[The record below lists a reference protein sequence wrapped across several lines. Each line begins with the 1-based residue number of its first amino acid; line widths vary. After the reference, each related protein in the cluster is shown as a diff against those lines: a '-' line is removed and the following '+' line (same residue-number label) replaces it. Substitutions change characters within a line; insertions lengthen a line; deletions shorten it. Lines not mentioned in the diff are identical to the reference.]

1 MDGENNGK
9 PYKNGWFG
17 GKTHYFRKH
26 PFVKSMAAFDSGST
40 KTKGAGPLRLRR
52 RWKRRPNQPANHQGG
67 EVFFWGKKLDVFH
80 HELGSWNPQFGWEET
95 GGKHHVGSQ
104 RGRRQWCQWSVAV
117 ISKSWGICA
126 KDSWKLK
133 NIHLK
138 IEEVSIWWIFL
149 LKWSLYIGTCEPRKK
164 PSCLPMILLV

>member
-1 MDGENNGK
+1 MENPIKMDDLGGK
-9 PYKNGWFG
+9 PKKHGCLWFWLNQNEG
-17 GKTHYFRKH
+17 GRRVEIAPPLK
-26 PFVKSMAAFDSGST
+26 AAAKPTG
-40 KTKGAGPLRLRR
+40 K
-52 RWKRRPNQPANHQGG
+52 HQGG
-67 EVFFWGKKLDVFH
+67 ESFFWEKLDVFH

-104 RGRRQWCQWSVAV
+104 RGRRQWSVAV